1 MAKMAKKRRVSQK
14 AKKGADRNVLKNSD
28 FTLLHMA
35 AHDGDE
41 KLVLSLIADGVNPDV
56 RGRKGY
62 APLHITALNG
72 KGKAEMAKTLIAAG
86 ADPNVQNDDGNTP
99 LHLAAVNGLTELAKA
114 LVDAG
119 ANPEA
124 RNDKRTTPIEIALH
138 ENRETAKVLMD
149 ARPILQLSPPLAKLF
164 YLLKRAFAAAK
175 EARDERRS
183 GG

>member
-1 MAKMAKKRRVSQK
+1 MAKKRTVRQK
-14 AKKGADRNVLKNSD
+14 SKKGADRNILENSD

-35 AHDGDE
+35 AYEGNE
-41 KLVLSLIADGVNPDV
+41 ELVLSLIADGVNPDV

-62 APLHITALNG
+62 APLHITAFDG

-86 ADPNVQNDDGNTP
+86 ADPNVKNDDGNTP

-124 RNDKRTTPIEIALH
+124 RNGNRTTPIEIALH
-138 ENRETAKVLMD
+138 ENHETAKVLMD
-149 ARPILQLSPPLAKLF
+149 ASPILQLSPPLAKLF
-164 YLLKRAFAAAK
+164 YMLKRAFAAAK
-175 EARDERRS
+175 EARDSRRS